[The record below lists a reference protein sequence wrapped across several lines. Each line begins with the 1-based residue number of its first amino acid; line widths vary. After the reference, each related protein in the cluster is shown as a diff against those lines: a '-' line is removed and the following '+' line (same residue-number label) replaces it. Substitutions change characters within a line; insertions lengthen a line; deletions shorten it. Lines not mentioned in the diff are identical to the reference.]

1 MKQKARR
8 KLALLLA
15 AVMLTGVL
23 SVGASAAEGDD
34 GKTVIR
40 VFETTD
46 IHGYLIDTSFVDA
59 ATGDD
64 SKIQYRMAYIA
75 QQVNNAR
82 NSEEYD
88 DVLLLNGGNNY
99 EGTPVMNLLQGS
111 AMRAAFDAMQYD
123 ATAIGNHEFD
133 YGIDTVNC
141 DPDGTIAAYELGDI
155 SGDPTVP
162 VLAYNLY
169 KKGTTDRVDFA
180 KDYVVVEKAGKK
192 VALIG
197 YISDFNAQVMASKIA
212 PYEIDDSTEH
222 LNAKN
227 KEVNETEKP
236 DVTIV
241 VGFAGASGLAEK
253 VDPAEVDLVIGGHNQ
268 ASSGKAAVASN
279 GVAYLESACYA

>member
-8 KLALLLA
+8 MLALLLA

-23 SVGASAAEGDD
+23 SVGASAAEGDN

-46 IHGYLIDTSFVDA
+46 IHGYLIDTSSVDA

-82 NSEEYD
+82 NSEDYD

-99 EGTPVMNLLQGS
+99 EGTSVMNLLQGS

-141 DPDGTIAAYELGDI
+141 DPDGPG
-155 SGDPTVP
+155 
-162 VLAYNLY
+162 
-169 KKGTTDRVDFA
+169 
-180 KDYVVVEKAGKK
+180 
-192 VALIG
+192 
-197 YISDFNAQVMASKIA
+197 
-212 PYEIDDSTEH
+212 
-222 LNAKN
+222 
-227 KEVNETEKP
+227 
-236 DVTIV
+236 
-241 VGFAGASGLAEK
+241 
-253 VDPAEVDLVIGGHNQ
+253 
-268 ASSGKAAVASN
+268 
-279 GVAYLESACYA
+279 